1 MRRAWAFFAPPQR
14 PVRFSADGGET
25 PPLQELE
32 NADAVPDVRRPSID
46 KAGFTTR
53 KGLLKLTTL

>member
-1 MRRAWAFFAPPQR
+1 
-14 PVRFSADGGET
+14 VRFSADGGET